1 MIQEDARFVRSRAA
15 LIAAVVELLDEGR
28 DAAQLS
34 ITDIVGRAGVSRPT
48 FYKHFDDTAAL
59 IREAALQRLQS
70 TFDRIPSVGDDPS
83 WPTFVRGTLRAL
95 LRELDAD
102 APFYRAALESSFGLL
117 TGDVIAYLATRLL
130 ESSPLGPVIRRRPG
144 PDTPRDRAEFLAA
157 GAMWHVTRWLFADA
171 KTTAKADAAADAAAA
186 AEVTVA
192 VGNAPG
198 SPAAARAS
206 TDELVERLSSLLL
219 ASSGATAAELD
230 ALRAEHVR
238 S

>member
-59 IREAALQRLQS
+59 IREAALRRLQS
-70 TFDRIPSVGDDPS
+70 AFDRIPSVGDDPS

-102 APFYRAALESSFGLL
+102 APFYRSALESSFGLL

-144 PDTPRDRAEFLAA
+144 PDTPQDRAEFLAA

-171 KTTAKADAAADAAAA
+171 DVTIEADTTSTADSS
-186 AEVTVA
+186 T
-192 VGNAPG
+192 
-198 SPAAARAS
+198 AARAS

-219 ASSGATAAELD
+219 ASSGATVAELD

>member
-70 TFDRIPSVGDDPS
+70 TFDRIPSVGDAPS

-102 APFYRAALESSFGLL
+102 APFYRAALETSFGLL

-171 KTTAKADAAADAAAA
+171 KTTAKADAAA
-186 AEVTVA
+186 EVTA
-192 VGNAPG
+192 AIGNAPG

>member
-59 IREAALQRLQS
+59 IREAALRRLQS
-70 TFDRIPSVGDDPS
+70 AFDRIPSVGDDPS

-95 LRELDAD
+95 LHELDAD

-157 GAMWHVTRWLFADA
+157 GAMWHVTRWLFADVNVPVEA
-171 KTTAKADAAADAAAA
+171 DTNPTAD
-186 AEVTVA
+186 
-192 VGNAPG
+192 
-198 SPAAARAS
+198 SSAAARAS

-219 ASSGATAAELD
+219 ASSGATVAELD